1 MKQLKLTAL
10 LIAILFSMALIL
22 CFVDALTT
30 EEIITVPMEIA
41 ELAPAQ
47 PLQNEASTEWN
58 LTTCPNC
65 LIPDLPM
72 LKLASKPC

>member
-1 MKQLKLTAL
+1 MKQVKLTGL
-10 LIAILFSMALIL
+10 LIMILFSTALIL

-30 EEIITVPMEIA
+30 EEITTVPMEIA

-47 PLQNEASTEWN
+47 PLQNEAPTEWN

-65 LIPDLPM
+65 LIPDLPTPN
-72 LKLASKPC
+72 LTSKPC

>member
-1 MKQLKLTAL
+1 MKQLAL
-10 LIAILFSMALIL
+10 LIAILLSVALIL
-22 CFVDALTT
+22 CFVDVFTT
-30 EEIITVPMEIA
+30 EEITTVPMEIA

-65 LIPDLPM
+65 LIPDLPTPN
-72 LKLASKPC
+72 LTSKPC